1 MLRAGLGRSS
11 CLCGGGLRRSRRP
24 AADGGSA
31 LPGCSRALSAVSPS
45 NGGAARGGR
54 DPPGGSRAAPSSSSI
69 SSFLSCLVG
78 FLRPLI
84 PPGLPSVAATR
95 AVLGAAALWDGQD
108 MKQLREASAALV
120 RPVASPEVEI
130 GAGPCRQQAAEPNC
144 QPGRHRGAWG
154 VGAVGGD
161 RGRFAPCWWPSRPP
175 MFSQSAARLLLS
187 GGDWQSGAAAGLCT
201 GAVGQGAGQVQL
213 TGVEKRL
220 LSCAS
225 NVKPLDGVKI
235 LDLTRVLAG
244 PFATMNLGD
253 LGAEVIKV
261 ERPGAGDDTRV
272 WGPPF
277 VGTESIYFLSVN
289 RNKKSI
295 AINMKD
301 SKGAKLIRE
310 LAAVSDVF
318 VENFI
323 PGKLAELG
331 LGYEDIKKI
340 APHIVYCSITG
351 YGQTGPMVQ
360 RGGYDSIAAAVSGLM
375 HITGHEDGEPV
386 RPGVAMTDLATGLY
400 THGAIMAGLLQRYK
414 TGKGLHIDCNLLSS
428 QVACLTSVAANYLNC
443 KIEAKRWGTAH
454 GSIVPYQAF
463 KTKDGYLVVGAGND
477 QQFVTVCK
485 ILNLPEVSK
494 DPRYK
499 TNTLRVQNREELV
512 DMLSTRFSEKA
523 TIEWLQ
529 LFEGSGVPY
538 GPINNMQQ
546 VFANPQV
553 LHNGLVME
561 MNHPTAGRIAVPGPG
576 VRYSEFAVSHPKPP
590 PLVGQHTVEI
600 LKGMLGYEDDAIEEL
615 LRTGAVAQHEVR

>member
-1 MLRAGLGRSS
+1 MLRARLGRRSW
-11 CLCGGGLRRSRRP
+11 CCGGGLWRSPCPP
-24 AADGGSA
+24 AAGGSA
-31 LPGCSRALSAVSPS
+31 SPRCLRALSAASAFPS
-45 NGGAARGGR
+45 NGGGARGGGA
-54 DPPGGSRAAPSSSSI
+54 PP
-69 SSFLSCLVG
+69 
-78 FLRPLI
+78 
-84 PPGLPSVAATR
+84 
-95 AVLGAAALWDGQD
+95 
-108 MKQLREASAALV
+108 
-120 RPVASPEVEI
+120 
-130 GAGPCRQQAAEPNC
+130 AG
-144 QPGRHRGAWG
+144 
-154 VGAVGGD
+154 
-161 RGRFAPCWWPSRPP
+161 
-175 MFSQSAARLLLS
+175 
-187 GGDWQSGAAAGLCT
+187 
-201 GAVGQGAGQVQL
+201 
-213 TGVEKRL
+213 
-220 LSCAS
+220 AS

-261 ERPGAGDDTRV
+261 ERLGAGDDTRA

-277 VGTESIYFLSVN
+277 AGTESVYFLSVN

-295 AINMKD
+295 AVNIKD

-318 VENFI
+318 VENYV
-323 PGKLAELG
+323 PGKLAEMG

-400 THGAIMAGLLQRYK
+400 TYGAIMAGLLQRYK

-428 QVACLTSVAANYLNC
+428 QVACLTHVAANYLNC

-463 KTKDGYLVVGAGND
+463 KTKDGYIVVGAGND

-494 DPRYK
+494 DSRYK
-499 TNTLRVQNREELV
+499 TNTLRVQNRKELI
-512 DMLSTRFSEKA
+512 DILSTRFSEKA

-546 VFANPQV
+546 VFSDPQLLKVTSVDFKESVFGVSHYQSMLRV

>member
-1 MLRAGLGRSS
+1 MLRAGLGRRS
-11 CLCGGGLRRSRRP
+11 CLCGGGLWRSPRP
-24 AADGGSA
+24 AAASGSA
-31 LPGCSRALSAVSPS
+31 SPRCPGALSGASASPR
-45 NGGAARGGR
+45 NGGGARGEGA
-54 DPPGGSRAAPSSSSI
+54 PP
-69 SSFLSCLVG
+69 
-78 FLRPLI
+78 
-84 PPGLPSVAATR
+84 
-95 AVLGAAALWDGQD
+95 
-108 MKQLREASAALV
+108 
-120 RPVASPEVEI
+120 
-130 GAGPCRQQAAEPNC
+130 AG
-144 QPGRHRGAWG
+144 
-154 VGAVGGD
+154 
-161 RGRFAPCWWPSRPP
+161 
-175 MFSQSAARLLLS
+175 
-187 GGDWQSGAAAGLCT
+187 
-201 GAVGQGAGQVQL
+201 
-213 TGVEKRL
+213 
-220 LSCAS
+220 AS
-225 NVKPLDGVKI
+225 NVKPLDAVKI

-244 PFATMNLGD
+244 PFATMILGD

-261 ERPGAGDDTRV
+261 ERPGAGDDTRA

-277 VGTESIYFLSVN
+277 AGTESVYFLSVN

-318 VENFI
+318 VENYI
-323 PGKLAELG
+323 PGKLAEMG

-375 HITGHEDGEPV
+375 HITGHE
-386 RPGVAMTDLATGLY
+386 
-400 THGAIMAGLLQRYK
+400 
-414 TGKGLHIDCNLLSS
+414 
-428 QVACLTSVAANYLNC
+428 
-443 KIEAKRWGTAH
+443 
-454 GSIVPYQAF
+454 AF
-463 KTKDGYLVVGAGND
+463 KTKDGYIVVGAGND

-494 DPRYK
+494 DSRYR
-499 TNTLRVQNREELV
+499 TNTLRVQNRKELI
-512 DMLSTRFSEKA
+512 DILSTRFSEKA

-546 VFANPQV
+546 VFSDPQV

-561 MNHPTAGRIAVPGPG
+561 MNHPTAGKIAVPGPG

-615 LRTGAVAQHEVR
+615 LHTGAVAQHEVR

>member
-1 MLRAGLGRSS
+1 MLRAGLGRRSR
-11 CLCGGGLRRSRRP
+11 LCGGGLWRSPRP
-24 AADGGSA
+24 AAASGSA
-31 LPGCSRALSAVSPS
+31 SPRCPGALSGASASPR
-45 NGGAARGGR
+45 NGGGARGEGA
-54 DPPGGSRAAPSSSSI
+54 PP
-69 SSFLSCLVG
+69 
-78 FLRPLI
+78 
-84 PPGLPSVAATR
+84 
-95 AVLGAAALWDGQD
+95 
-108 MKQLREASAALV
+108 
-120 RPVASPEVEI
+120 
-130 GAGPCRQQAAEPNC
+130 AG
-144 QPGRHRGAWG
+144 
-154 VGAVGGD
+154 
-161 RGRFAPCWWPSRPP
+161 
-175 MFSQSAARLLLS
+175 
-187 GGDWQSGAAAGLCT
+187 
-201 GAVGQGAGQVQL
+201 
-213 TGVEKRL
+213 
-220 LSCAS
+220 AS
-225 NVKPLDGVKI
+225 NVKPLDAVKI

-244 PFATMNLGD
+244 PFATMILGD

-261 ERPGAGDDTRV
+261 ERPGAGDDTRA

-277 VGTESIYFLSVN
+277 AGTESVYFLSVN

-318 VENFI
+318 VENYV
-323 PGKLAELG
+323 PGKLAEMG

-375 HITGHEDGEPV
+375 HITGHE
-386 RPGVAMTDLATGLY
+386 
-400 THGAIMAGLLQRYK
+400 
-414 TGKGLHIDCNLLSS
+414 
-428 QVACLTSVAANYLNC
+428 VACLTHVAANYLNC

-463 KTKDGYLVVGAGND
+463 KTKDGYIVVGAGND

-494 DPRYK
+494 DSRYR
-499 TNTLRVQNREELV
+499 TNTLRVQNRKELI
-512 DMLSTRFSEKA
+512 DILSTRFSEKA

-546 VFANPQV
+546 VFSDPQV

-561 MNHPTAGRIAVPGPG
+561 MNHPTAGKIAVPGPG

-615 LRTGAVAQHEVR
+615 LCTGAVAQHEVR